1 MIASRNT
8 FTYVA
13 NVFVLLTALL
23 IFVLINDKIL
33 QFRILAIII
42 VVLGTVTTGF
52 YVITIKEPYL
62 VNEAE
67 KLHKDFKNQK

>member
-13 NVFVLLTALL
+13 NVLVLLTALL

-33 QFRILAIII
+33 QFKILAIII
-42 VVLGTVTTGF
+42 VVVGTVTTGF

>member
-23 IFVLINDKIL
+23 IFLLINDKIL

-42 VVLGTVTTGF
+42 VLLGTVTTGF

-67 KLHKDFKNQK
+67 KLHKELKNQK

>member
-13 NVFVLLTALL
+13 NIFVLVTALL
-23 IFVLINDKIL
+23 LFIFVNNKLL

-42 VVLGTVTTGF
+42 VVIGIIATG
-52 YVITIKEPYL
+52 YYTIIIKEPYL
-62 VNEAE
+62 VE
-67 KLHKDFKNQK
+67 

>member
-42 VVLGTVTTGF
+42 VLLGTVTTGF

-67 KLHKDFKNQK
+67 KLHKDFKNHK